1 MSVELHPSSGSTKKP
16 IGSDDSQNSSALQKA
31 ALRLMTRAHTA
42 VYRLSEGKI
51 LGNLPGPEGRKNPVL
66 LLTTIGR
73 RSGKERTIPLLYL
86 TDDDGFV
93 VVASGGGPYREPPWV
108 HNLLAAGIALARIA
122 NEEREVFPERV
133 TGEERAKLWPKL
145 IQMLPRWEQMQRQ
158 TARELSVIRL
168 CPTAPGEGSL
178 QKGPSISKV
187 LRRK

>member
-1 MSVELHPSSGSTKKP
+1 MGVELHPSSGSTKKRR
-16 IGSDDSQNSSALQKA
+16 GSADSQDPSALQKA
-31 ALRLMTRAHTA
+31 ALRLMTRAHA
-42 VYRLSEGKI
+42 VVYRLSEGKI
-51 LGNLPGPEGRKNPVL
+51 LGNLPGPESRKNPVL

-73 RSGKERTIPLLYL
+73 KSGKERTIPLLYL

-93 VVASGGGPYREPPWV
+93 VVASGGGPYRDPPWV
-108 HNLLAAGIALARIA
+108 HNLLAAGMALARIA

-168 CPTAPGEGSL
+168 RPTAPGEWSL
-178 QKGPSISKV
+178 EEEPSVRSF
-187 LRRK
+187 